1 MRFFMKKRLE
11 RKFYDRPTLKVA
23 KELLGKYLVVEKDGN
38 HVSGK
43 IVETEAYIGPNDPA
57 SHAYRGLTPRNKV
70 MFGDPGYAYVYLTY
84 GMHRCLNF
92 VTERKGFP
100 AAVLI
105 RALEPVE
112 GIEIMEKRRKIEG
125 RLLGRGLVLKARPE
139 GLNPRP
145 SLRTGVQPLSEHEGR
160 RTENLKSLTDGP
172 AKLCQAL
179 GIDRSLNGAD
189 LCSDIIYA
197 EDRGN
202 KPTKIVATSRIGIK
216 EGKEKK
222 WRFYIENNEFVS
234 K

>member
-1 MRFFMKKRLE
+1 MKRRLN
-11 RKFYDRPTLKVA
+11 RKFYNRPTLKVA

-38 HVSGK
+38 YVSGK
-43 IVETEAYIGPNDPA
+43 IVETEAYVGPDDPA

-70 MFGDPGYAYVYLTY
+70 MFGEPGYAYVYLTY
-84 GMHRCLNF
+84 GMHHCLNF

-105 RALEPVE
+105 RALEPAD
-112 GIEIMEKRRKIEG
+112 GIEIMKKRRKTKNF
-125 RLLGRGLVLKARPE
+125 LLGQ
-139 GLNPRP
+139 GLNPSGRAFRTSPRP
-145 SLRTGVQPLSEHEGR
+145 SLRTGVQPLSEHE
-160 RTENLKSLTDGP
+160 NLKNLTNGP

-179 GIDRSLNGAD
+179 GIDRTLNGAD
-189 LCSDIIYA
+189 LCSDIIYV
-197 EDRGN
+197 EDKGN
-202 KPTKIVATSRIGIK
+202 EIGKIVSTSRIGIK